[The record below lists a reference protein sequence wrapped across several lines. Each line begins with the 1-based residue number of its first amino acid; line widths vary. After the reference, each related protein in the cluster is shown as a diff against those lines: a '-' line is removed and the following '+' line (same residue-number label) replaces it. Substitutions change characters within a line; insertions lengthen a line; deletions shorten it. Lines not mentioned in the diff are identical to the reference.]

1 MVVRDRYTDEKI
13 IITEHAFGRAKRRL
27 QLRGNSLVRFA
38 RKALKEG
45 IGFREATG
53 KLSKYIK
60 REYKY
65 FHIANNIRIYGHVVY
80 FFKNNVLLTVLELP
94 KPLWECWDRR
104 VKNENI

>member
-13 IITEHAFGRAKRRL
+13 IISEHAFGRAKRRL

-38 RKALKEG
+38 RKALNEG

-65 FHIANNIRIYGHVVY
+65 FYIANNIRIYGHVVY

-94 KPLWECWDRR
+94 QPLWECWDNR